1 MNIVFDI
8 NQVSIQNVYILDQKK
23 NIIMDGQFTKIIYS
37 NEWFTMNGIY
47 LLFPID
53 NFINE
58 LVLGK
63 NSIRFQPYTQS
74 NLSLIQRISLFETH
88 ILELYKKNT
97 HCCLKKI
104 SNIVARQMYSGTMK
118 ITKEYYF
125 ENNPLMKHNEH
136 IEHNEHNENN
146 KSTGKYMIKISGVWE
161 NNDEIG
167 LTYKLIEYSD

>member
-1 MNIVFDI
+1 MNIAFDI

-63 NSIRFQPYTQS
+63 NSIRFQPYTKS
-74 NLSLIQRISLFETH
+74 NLSLIQRVSLFETD

-97 HCCLKKI
+97 HCLKKI

-118 ITKEYYF
+118 ITKEYYI
-125 ENNPLMKHNEH
+125 ENNQPMKHNDH
-136 IEHNEHNENN
+136 IEHNEQNN
-146 KSTGKYMIKISGVWE
+146 STGKYMIKISGVWE

-167 LTYKLIEYSD
+167 LTYKLIEYGN